1 MAIPRPIQQWWAGY
15 APSGEHPL
23 ASYALLVAV
32 FSSLFAG
39 FLAALGIRRQRL
51 PERIALGDLALIA
64 VATYRL
70 ARLLSKDSVTSF
82 LRAPFTEFVKPI
94 GEGEVEERP
103 RGTGLRHAIGEML
116 GCPFC
121 LAQWVAAG
129 FIYGLVLAPRLTRV
143 VASIFAVY
151 AAADWLQLANDA
163 AKSGVQAQ
171 EDRER

>member
-1 MAIPRPIQQWWAGY
+1 MAVPRPIQQWWNGY
-15 APSGEHPL
+15 APSGDHPL
-23 ASYALLVAV
+23 AAYALLVSI

-39 FLAALGIRRQRL
+39 FLAAVGLRRQRL
-51 PERIALGDLALIA
+51 PERFAVGDMALIS

-70 ARLLSKDSVTSF
+70 ARLLSKDAITSF

-103 RGTGLRHAIGEML
+103 RGTGLRHAMGEML
-116 GCPFC
+116 ACPFC

-129 FIYGLVLAPRLTRV
+129 FIYGLVLVPRLTRV
-143 VASIFAVY
+143 VASLFVVY
-151 AAADWLQLANDA
+151 AVADWLQLAHDA
-163 AKSGVQAQ
+163 ATTAVHAE